1 MNCHFRRYCFYLAE
15 RLKMTVNELLSRMTS
30 KEISEWMAYDRT
42 NSQEWLDAY
51 NREKELES
59 FDPQLQAQ
67 QLKQLLGGSRKT

>member
-1 MNCHFRRYCFYLAE
+1 
-15 RLKMTVNELLSRMTS
+15 MTVNELLSKMTS
-30 KEISEWMAYDRT
+30 KEIAEWMAYDRT

>member
-1 MNCHFRRYCFYLAE
+1 
-15 RLKMTVNELLSRMTS
+15 MTS
-30 KEISEWMAYDRT
+30 KEIAEWMAYDRT